1 MPQVS
6 PPIDNKIR
14 TELQLELQRELQ
26 LLLMRNLGSSMLPGI
41 LVALVLFFTL
51 KNEQNVVALSLW
63 CIAVTLSKLI
73 DVYDAKRFIRQGIL
87 ITQIKQVQKRLML
100 LHAIDGAVW
109 GALAWISLHTA
120 STAGSVLILAVLAGI
135 AANSMSILSPVLP
148 AFALFLLFELG
159 SMVYAVITLNDPA
172 YWAIGIAVGMY
183 AITLMGQ
190 AYNTSRTARA
200 SIQLRF
206 DNLELIEQLSLATKQ
221 AEQAQLAAEAANAEK
236 SRFLAAASHDLRQPI
251 HAQGLFLEVL
261 QASELNEPQRHLV
274 NNICSAADATT
285 EMLHT
290 LLDYSRIE
298 AGVIEA
304 QPRPF
309 RLQHLLSKIEN
320 EFAPQAMH
328 KGLVYRSPETHYVV
342 HSDPSLIE
350 LILRNLVTNAI
361 RYTQHG
367 GLLISTRK
375 IQGQLSLEVWDTGIG
390 IDKIHFEE
398 IFKEFQQLGNSER
411 DRQKGLGLGL
421 SIVQKMTHLL
431 GLELTLAS
439 RPNRGSVFK
448 LRLPLSFVTILEE
461 ESSPKLINTPQLH
474 ARILVID
481 DDETVRQAMSALLRE
496 WGCECDLA
504 SGMEEA
510 LQLTSK
516 TKPDLIISDYRLREH
531 SKGSE
536 VILAIR
542 SKFAETIPAILVTGD
557 TAPVRL
563 REASASALPLLHKPV
578 SPSKLYAQLVLM
590 LKNNH

>member
-1 MPQVS
+1 MLHASISVEK
-6 PPIDNKIR
+6 NIR
-14 TELQLELQRELQ
+14 IELQ

-51 KNEQNVVALSLW
+51 KNEHNRVALGIW
-63 CIAVTLSKLI
+63 CAAVTLSKLI
-73 DVYDAKRFIRQGIL
+73 DVYDARKFIQHGI
-87 ITQIKQVQKRLML
+87 QADQVDHVQKRLML

-109 GALAWISLHTA
+109 GALAWIGLQTA

-159 SMVYAVITLNDPA
+159 SMVYAVISLNDPA

-206 DNLELIEQLSLATKQ
+206 ENLDLIEQLSSATKK
-221 AEQAQLAAEAANAEK
+221 AEQALVAAEKANAEK
-236 SRFLAAASHDLRQPI
+236 SHFLAAASHDLRQPI

-261 QASELNEPQRHLV
+261 QSTNLSTEQKQLV
-274 NNICSAADATT
+274 ESICSAANATT

-298 AGVIEA
+298 AGVVETQVRA
-304 QPRPF
+304 F
-309 RLQHLLSKIEN
+309 RLQHILNKIEN
-320 EFAPQAMH
+320 ELAPQANI
-328 KGLVYRSPETHYVV
+328 KGLVYRSPETHHVV
-342 HSDPSLIE
+342 FSDPTLVEMI
-350 LILRNLVTNAI
+350 IRNLVSNAI
-361 RYTQHG
+361 RYTNEG
-367 GLLISTRK
+367 GVLISARK
-375 IQGQLSLEVWDTGIG
+375 KQGQLSLEVWDTGIG
-390 IDKIHFEE
+390 IASTSFDD

-421 SIVQKMTHLL
+421 SIVQKMVQIL
-431 GLELTLAS
+431 GLKLQLAS
-439 RPNRGSVFK
+439 RLGKGSVFK
-448 LRLPLSFVTILEE
+448 IQLPLAHVNVLEDE
-461 ESSPKLINTPQLH
+461 PKDTPAEVLHLH

-481 DDETVRQAMSALLRE
+481 DDTSVRHAMASLLTQ
-496 WGCECDLA
+496 WGCTCDLA
-504 SGMEEA
+504 ASMQEA
-510 LQLTSK
+510 NSIARSHT
-516 TKPDLIISDYRLREH
+516 PDLIISDYRLRDH
-531 SKGSE
+531 CKGTE
-536 VILAIR
+536 VIDAVRAICGT
-542 SKFAETIPAILVTGD
+542 SIPAILVTGD

-578 SPSKLYAQLVLM
+578 SPSQLHTQLS
-590 LKNNH
+590 LILTATSATH